1 MATTEKLTQ
10 MGQGLAVLAL
20 LVGLILVIA
29 GRAPQAGRSDDRRVA
44 IAFLAPAA
52 LGLLVIVIYPALRT
66 IYESMFD
73 ADGSDFIGLD
83 NYATIFTTPD
93 QIIVLRNTA
102 LWVILSPLAATS
114 LGLLYA
120 VLVDRAKF
128 ESFAKALIFMPMA
141 ISFVGASIIW
151 KFIYEYR
158 PDFAGINQIGV
169 LNQVIVWLGGTPQQW
184 LIESPWNSLF
194 LIAVMVWVQAG
205 FAMTILSAAIKGIPA
220 ELAEAARV
228 DGATAR
234 QVFRRVTLPLVRP
247 AIIVVL
253 TTVAIWT
260 LKVFDIVRTMTGGQF
275 DTSVVANEF
284 YTQTFRSFNQGVG
297 SALAVLLFVLVLPVI
312 LYNIRQIRRLA

>member
-10 MGQGLAVLAL
+10 MLEGLAVFAI
-20 LVGLILVIA
+20 LVGAVLVFA
-29 GRAPQAGRSDDRRVA
+29 GRTPRADRSDDRRVA
-44 IAFLAPAA
+44 IAFLAPAI
-52 LGLLVIVIYPALRT
+52 LGLLIVVVYPALRT
-66 IYESMFD
+66 IYQSTFD
-73 ADGSDFIGLD
+73 ADGSDFIGFG
-83 NYATIFTTPD
+83 NYSTIFTTPD
-93 QIIVLRNTA
+93 QIVVLRNTA

-120 VLVDRAKF
+120 VLVDRARF

-158 PDFAGINQIGV
+158 PDFDGVNQIGL
-169 LNQVIVWLGGTPQQW
+169 LNQVLVWLGGTPQQW
-184 LIESPWNSLF
+184 LIRSPWNSLF

-220 ELAEAARV
+220 ELVEAARV
-228 DGATAR
+228 DGATGK

-260 LKVFDIVRTMTGGQF
+260 LKVFDIIRTMTGGQF

-284 YTQTFRSFNQGVG
+284 YTQTFRSFDQGVG

-312 LYNIRQIRRLA
+312 LYNVRQIRRLA